1 MNVALEKQDFTFL
14 SVADI
19 HGTQVA
25 LTSLTLFPPH
35 PSITDNYKSLCCW
48 QLDAMFFTNDLF
60 CGHFPLPYNITTSS
74 GEILHL
80 PGT

>member
-1 MNVALEKQDFTFL
+1 MNATLESQDFIFL
-14 SVADI
+14 SVVNT

-35 PSITDNYKSLCCW
+35 APITGNHKSLCCW
-48 QLDAMFFTNDLF
+48 QLDAVFFTNDLF

-74 GEILHL
+74 GEIPHL
-80 PGT
+80 PGI